1 MPVESIAAAGTM
13 MRSTS
18 LMAIGPSSSPA
29 ASGVPCMPRVS
40 VSSSPTV
47 QSSRP
52 SSRVTGNSTRMPRAS
67 AQFTNGRVFGS
78 DGIER

>member
-1 MPVESIAAAGTM
+1 MASTAAAGTR

-18 LMAIGPSSSPA
+18 LIAIGPSSSPT
-29 ASGVPCMPRVS
+29 ASGMPCRPCVS

-78 DGIER
+78 VGIER